1 MIVDNFE
8 SKIKEN
14 IEELSIS
21 AEKVAVALSGGS
33 DSLALTIA
41 LKNIGFDVLAI
52 LVNHHLRAEAGE
64 EITET
69 IKTLK
74 KFKIDYIVK
83 NWDGKYKKNL
93 ESEARNARYSLLLEV
108 CKKENINTLCI
119 GHHIDDQIETFLL
132 NLARGSGLDGL
143 CAMPKKNTID
153 GVNVIRPMLNLTKQ
167 NCRDYLIHLGVK
179 WCEDESN
186 KDIKYKRNKI
196 RYLINQIEDKDILVK
211 RIANTIEILQ
221 EVRETIDDLVNRMDK
236 KIVKYDKNSAFFNKN
251 DLLVLTKYL
260 QKSLI
265 TKCILKLAGKEYKPR
280 LYQIENIITSI
291 TDEKD
296 FKRTIMN
303 LIIKKKGD
311 IIEIYK
317 MKKI

>member
-1 MIVDNFE
+1 MIADNFE

-21 AEKVAVALSGGS
+21 AKKVAVALSGGS

-41 LKNIGFDVLAI
+41 LKNIGLDVLAI

-64 EITET
+64 EIKET
-69 IKTLK
+69 IKTIK
-74 KFKIDYIVK
+74 KFKIDYIVE

-93 ESEARNARYSLLLEV
+93 ESEARTARYSLLLEV

-167 NCRDYLIHLGVK
+167 NCRDYLLHLGVK

-221 EVRETIDDLVNRMDK
+221 EVRETMDDLIDGMDK

-265 TKCILKLAGKEYKPR
+265 TKCILKLSGKEYKPR
-280 LYQIENIITSI
+280 LYQIENILSSI
-291 TDEKD
+291 TEEKD

-311 IIEIYK
+311 IVEVYK

>member
-1 MIVDNFE
+1 MNQKFLDFIRKYDGKPMALGVSGGVDSMCLLYWLHEIGANITCLHVNHQLRPQADIETEYVKSVCEKLNIPCHIFYWNDDKPTKGLE
-8 SKIKEN
+8 AAAREVRYQMMTDFCHENN
-14 IEELSIS
+14 IEYL
-21 AEKVAVALSGGS
+21 
-33 DSLALTIA
+33 LTA
-41 LKNIGFDVLAI
+41 
-52 LVNHHLRAEAGE
+52 HQ
-64 EITET
+64 
-69 IKTLK
+69 
-74 KFKIDYIVK
+74 
-83 NWDGKYKKNL
+83 
-93 ESEARNARYSLLLEV
+93 S
-108 CKKENINTLCI
+108 
-119 GHHIDDQIETFLL
+119 DDQIETFLL

-221 EVRETIDDLVNRMDK
+221 EVRETIDDLIDRMDK
-236 KIVKYDKNSAFFNKN
+236 KIIKYDKNSAFFNKN

-291 TDEKD
+291 TEEKD

-311 IIEIYK
+311 IVEIYK

>member
-132 NLARGSGLDGL
+132 Y
-143 CAMPKKNTID
+143 M
-153 GVNVIRPMLNLTKQ
+153 
-167 NCRDYLIHLGVK
+167 
-179 WCEDESN
+179 
-186 KDIKYKRNKI
+186 
-196 RYLINQIEDKDILVK
+196 
-211 RIANTIEILQ
+211 
-221 EVRETIDDLVNRMDK
+221 
-236 KIVKYDKNSAFFNKN
+236 
-251 DLLVLTKYL
+251 
-260 QKSLI
+260 
-265 TKCILKLAGKEYKPR
+265 
-280 LYQIENIITSI
+280 
-291 TDEKD
+291 
-296 FKRTIMN
+296 
-303 LIIKKKGD
+303 
-311 IIEIYK
+311 
-317 MKKI
+317 

>member
-21 AEKVAVALSGGS
+21 AKRVAVALSGGS

-93 ESEARNARYSLLLEV
+93 ESEARKARYSLLLEV

-167 NCRDYLIHLGVK
+167 NCRDYLLHLGVK

-221 EVRETIDDLVNRMDK
+221 EVRETIDDLIDRMDK
-236 KIVKYDKNSAFFNKN
+236 KIIKYDKNSAFFNKN

-291 TDEKD
+291 TEEKD

-311 IIEIYK
+311 VVEIHK
-317 MKKI
+317 IKKI